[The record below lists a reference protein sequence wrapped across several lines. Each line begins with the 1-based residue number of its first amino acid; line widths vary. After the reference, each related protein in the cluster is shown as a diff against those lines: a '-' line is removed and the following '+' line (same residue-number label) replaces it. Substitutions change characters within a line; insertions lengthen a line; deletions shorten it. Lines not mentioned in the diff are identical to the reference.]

1 MRINKQ
7 SPEIAGSV
15 RVGKDGLDLSAGVLS
30 RILVAPRWKDAGDQ
44 RAQAETRWSRRAAE
58 GASWAAGPLAQATPL
73 AADGP
78 ASGVLSSPRA
88 VDVAASASGIAAGA
102 VTVPQV

>member
-1 MRINKQ
+1 MF
-7 SPEIAGSV
+7 ALV
-15 RVGKDGLDLSAGVLS
+15 RMVS
-30 RILVAPRWKDAGDQ
+30 ILVQESSRAFWLRPDEKDAGDQ